1 MSRAVTPP
9 PDAAVVD
16 PAVVARLRLTIGR
29 LYRQMVQASDRQDLT
44 MAQLS
49 ALVKIEEHGP
59 LRLGELAAREG
70 VAGPSIIRTIS
81 PLTEDGLVRR
91 DPDPKDGR
99 SSFVSLTPT
108 GSKVLNQIRRSRS
121 DFLARRAARLTDAQR
136 AALADAVPVLELL
149 LED

>member
-1 MSRAVTPP
+1 MSRSATPP
-9 PDAAVVD
+9 AAATAID

-59 LRLGELAAREG
+59 LRIGELATREG
-70 VAGPSIIRTIS
+70 VAGPSMIRTLG
-81 PLTEDGLVRR
+81 PLTDGGLIRR

-99 SSFVSLTPT
+99 SSFVTLTPAGT
-108 GSKVLNQIRRSRS
+108 RVLNQIRRDRS
-121 DFLARRAARLTDAQR
+121 ELLTRRAARLTEEQ
-136 AALADAVPVLELL
+136 LAVLVEAVPVLQLL